1 MEGLGQGSEVPGS
14 RLPSN
19 GKVSWSKSLPFP
31 GPQFPHLQKGR
42 KVKGL
47 MMPCLEVWVEMWWGQ
62 LTEL

>member
-1 MEGLGQGSEVPGS
+1 MDGIGQGSGVPGS

-42 KVKGL
+42 KVKGRSDDA
-47 MMPCLEVWVEMWWGQ
+47 VS
-62 LTEL
+62 